1 MTQPMTDPRERIAN
15 EPMTRMQIVAVALC
29 VVINMLDGF
38 DALAIAFTA
47 ATISSE
53 FGLQPGAL
61 GAVFSAGAVGMAIG
75 AFTLAPMGDYI
86 GRRKMILGGLTLI
99 GLGMAFTAT
108 VSTLT
113 PLIVLRFITGLGIGA
128 MLASLNT
135 LVAEYSSNKRKNL
148 CISLLHM
155 GYALGGGVGGMVA
168 ALLIGQYGWQ
178 SVYLFGA
185 AMSLVMLPLVYFAT
199 PESVE
204 FLIARRPANALGRV
218 NEVLDRLRIQTLEA
232 LPAAREVTRVGI
244 QRMLTPALFTTNL
257 LVWFSFG
264 MLMLQTYFQLNW
276 LPTIVSEYF
285 GYTVEQGIFA
295 GVLSSIGAICGMLLM
310 GVVSAPLGIRRS
322 IGGFSFLT
330 AVFMVA
336 VSLSEASLMLLYALI
351 LVMTVFS
358 AGTMAGMYALAARVY
373 PVEVR
378 SSGVGWGI
386 GVGRIGAIIAP
397 LLAGYLLEQG
407 LGGDTLFVLFAIPV
421 LFPILAVTFIRSP
434 DAGSAALAPAPG
446 R

>member
-1 MTQPMTDPRERIAN
+1 MTQPTTDPRVRIAN
-15 EPMTRMQIVAVALC
+15 GPMTRMQIVAVALC
-29 VVINMLDGF
+29 VIINMLDGF

-47 ATISSE
+47 ATIANE
-53 FGLQPGAL
+53 FDLQPGAL

-75 AFTLAPMGDYI
+75 AFTLAPLGDYI

-99 GLGMAFTAT
+99 GLGMAWTAA

-113 PLIVLRFITGLGIGA
+113 PLIILRFITGLGIGA

-155 GYALGGGVGGMVA
+155 GYAFGGGVGGTVA

-185 AMSLVMLPLVYFAT
+185 AMSVVMLPLVYLAT

-204 FLIARRPANALGRV
+204 FLIARRPTNALGRV
-218 NEVLDRLRIQTLEA
+218 NDVLIRLRLQTLEA
-232 LPAAREVTRVGI
+232 LPAAREVTKIGV
-244 QRMLTPALFTTNL
+244 QRMLTPALLTTNL

-276 LPTIVSEYF
+276 LPTIVTGF

-295 GVLSSIGAICGMLLM
+295 GVLSSIGAICGMFAM
-310 GVVSAPLGIRRS
+310 GVVSVPLGIRRS

-336 VSLSEASLMLLYALI
+336 VSLSEASLTLLYALVF
-351 LVMTVFS
+351 VMTVFS

-434 DAGSAALAPAPG
+434 VA